1 MLKVGK
7 HTYFADG
14 QPIIK
19 ENLSNVIIGS
29 YCSIADQVIFDG
41 GFQHNLNNLSLFP
54 FNKFFPEWSHLNS
67 HPITKGDIIIGSDV
81 WIGMRAI
88 IMSGVKIG
96 HGAVIGA
103 NSVVTKDVEPYSV
116 VGGSPAKLIK
126 YRFLPFQRQVL
137 LKIRWWDWD
146 ENFIRSNIDI
156 LMSNDFDSLYKLWG
170 SLLCGQY

>member
-41 GFQHNLNNLSLFP
+41 GFHHNLKNLSLFP
-54 FNKFFPEWSHLNS
+54 FNKFFPEWFHLNS

-96 HGAVIGA
+96 HGAVIGSNA
-103 NSVVTKDVEPYSV
+103 IVTKDVEPYAI
-116 VGGSPAKLIK
+116 VGGVPAKLIK
-126 YRFLPFQRQVL
+126 YRFDEFQREIL
-137 LKIRWWDWD
+137 LTKIRWWDWD
-146 ENFIRSNIDI
+146 ENFIRKHANI
-156 LMSNDFDSLYKLWG
+156 LMSNDFEMLYRIWKVI
-170 SLLCGQY
+170 CG